1 MYVDSSAQESGSEQ
15 IASPAGQME
24 LEFEDMASAS
34 GKSNGLKG
42 RHVPSE
48 TEHAAKGLKNIDK
61 PRRRII
67 EIKVY
72 YDDLTYESFVP
83 EKK

>member
-1 MYVDSSAQESGSEQ
+1 M
-15 IASPAGQME
+15 
-24 LEFEDMASAS
+24 
-34 GKSNGLKG
+34 
-42 RHVPSE
+42 
-48 TEHAAKGLKNIDK
+48 KNVDK
-61 PRRRII
+61 PRRRIT